1 MTSWS
6 EGGGAERVEDMV
18 ETVWGSIGEAY
29 VYRSRQRV
37 EDGTTRFVVVQI
49 TFGDDQPERSL
60 AELAH
65 RYAVA
70 HGKLQGPLGSAWCFG
85 ARHGL
90 WTPLGGWRQSQT
102 YRDRGALA
110 AEGTS
115 SYSRPQRH
123 ECVHRHPTT
132 RAND

>member
-29 VYRSRQRV
+29 VYGSRQRV

-70 HGKLQGPLGSAWCFG
+70 HGKLQGPRGSAWCFG